1 MLPEVDALV
10 SRTFHAF
17 RTASHLHHYLMMQ
30 ILAEGAAH
38 PGEPLILRLLIEQ
51 DGLTQRD
58 LATKIRRSRAWV
70 TKLLQDMEKA
80 GMVARQD
87 DDADQRL
94 TRVFIT
100 ERGRER
106 EAELDKILMEFLNK
120 TVGAL
125 NEQELLDLERLLSKL
140 IFNIEAAVP
149 SEQDRDCG

>member
-1 MLPEVDALV
+1 
-10 SRTFHAF
+10 
-17 RTASHLHHYLMMQ
+17 
-30 ILAEGAAH
+30 
-38 PGEPLILRLLIEQ
+38 
-51 DGLTQRD
+51 
-58 LATKIRRSRAWV
+58 
-70 TKLLQDMEKA
+70 MEKA